1 MGHTER
7 SYHPSGSCDGL
18 TESSLFSSLQGNFL
32 NIQMNTALEERYS
45 ILSNALFLQENVG
58 LN

>member
-7 SYHPSGSCDGL
+7 SHHPSGSCDGL

-32 NIQMNTALEERYS
+32 NIQMNTALEERYC
-45 ILSNALFLQENVG
+45 ILSNAFVPQGNVG